1 MTLYF
6 FHSLHL
12 QSWIIRAVIR
22 VFLCFANIS
31 SSSILYLLKV
41 KVVNYEVYEM
51 IYMRGGVHW
60 SSYERHV
67 FERTG
72 NWKWKR
78 EKKSLKGLEREKKK
92 CLVVECGE
100 QSSQFML
107 IRSNQTTA
115 AYPQIATP
123 YVGAVTISNAV
134 AHGSQPVCLRPRL
147 DCVPQLLSYHRSQYY
162 NLVSLSL
169 ILLLLLFL
177 SQINTKKLRLNDG
190 FLVLKDHEDKF

>member
-6 FHSLHL
+6 FRSFHL

-60 SSYERHV
+60 SSYDMCLRGWGIENENERKKV
-67 FERTG
+67 WKDLRER
-72 NWKWKR
+72 
-78 EKKSLKGLEREKKK
+78 KKNVWWWS
-92 CLVVECGE
+92 VE
-100 QSSQFML
+100 
-107 IRSNQTTA
+107 SNQVNSCLSDQIKQQRT

-169 ILLLLLFL
+169 ILLLLFL

>member
-1 MTLYF
+1 MKCMRWFICGEGYTDPRMTCV
-6 FHSLHL
+6 
-12 QSWIIRAVIR
+12 WEDGE
-22 VFLCFANIS
+22 
-31 SSSILYLLKV
+31 LKM
-41 KVVNYEVYEM
+41 K
-51 IYMRGGVHW
+51 
-60 SSYERHV
+60 
-67 FERTG
+67 T
-72 NWKWKR
+72 R
-78 EKKSLKGLEREKKK
+78 EKKVWKDLRERKKN
-92 CLVVECGE
+92 VWWWSVE
-100 QSSQFML
+100 
-107 IRSNQTTA
+107 SNQVNSCLSDQIKQQRT

-169 ILLLLLFL
+169 LLLLLFL